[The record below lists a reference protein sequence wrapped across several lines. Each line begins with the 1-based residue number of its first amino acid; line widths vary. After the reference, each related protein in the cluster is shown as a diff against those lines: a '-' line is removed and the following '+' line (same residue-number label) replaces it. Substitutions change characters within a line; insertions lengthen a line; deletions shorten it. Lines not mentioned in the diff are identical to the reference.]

1 MAQTVT
7 YTRQMI
13 RAKILG
19 VFLFVT
25 ASLNAQ
31 NSEWVRSFG
40 GPNAGGVGNSL
51 TVDAS
56 GNVYTTGYFEGT
68 VDFDPGTGT
77 SYLTSNGNRDVFVQ
91 KMNANGNFLW
101 ARSFG
106 GIHDDESY
114 SIAVDASGNVY
125 TTGYFEETADF
136 DPGTGTSNLTSN
148 GNEDVFVQKMNA
160 NGNFLW
166 ARSFGGIHED
176 ESYSIVVDASGNVYT
191 TGGFYG
197 NVDFDPGPGTSYL
210 VGNESAFM
218 LKLDTNGNFLWARSP
233 DSIYSEELPSSSEG
247 YSITLDASGNVYAT
261 GIFSGTVDFDTGPG
275 NSYHTSAGGGDIF
288 VQKMDVNGNFL
299 WARSFGGIEDEYGF
313 SIAVD
318 ASGNV
323 YTTGQYRGTADFDP
337 GAGTIN
343 YTSAG
348 EGDDFVQKMDAN
360 GNFLWARSFGGFDQ
374 DYGYSIVD
382 ASGNV
387 YTTGDFY
394 GTVDFDPGTGTSY
407 LTSLGAIAAFVQ
419 KLDAD
424 GNFIWARSYGGTS
437 PTTDGVSSGKFT
449 VDSAGNIYTTGYFYG
464 TVDFDQGAGTSN
476 LTAVGNTDIFVQKMG
491 QTPSDIIDLGSG
503 IQFAAYPNP
512 STGKVCLTFSQTV
525 GQVKVILT
533 DIQGKVI
540 SEQTLDPTSNSGFE
554 MPGTPG
560 AYYLTVKTSQGQ
572 SVVKLVKE

>member
-1 MAQTVT
+1 
-7 YTRQMI
+7 MI

-31 NSEWVRSFG
+31 NLEWVRSFG
-40 GPNAGGVGNSL
+40 GPNGLNTGTTLV
-51 TVDAS
+51 VDAS

-68 VDFDPGTGT
+68 ADCDPGTGT
-77 SYLTSNGNRDVFVQ
+77 SYLTSNGGR
-91 KMNANGNFLW
+91 
-101 ARSFG
+101 
-106 GIHDDESY
+106 
-114 SIAVDASGNVY
+114 
-125 TTGYFEETADF
+125 
-136 DPGTGTSNLTSN
+136 
-148 GNEDVFVQKMNA
+148 DVFVQKMNA

-176 ESYSIVVDASGNVYT
+176 RGQAIAVDDSGNVYTTGTFIGTVDFDPGTGTSYLTSNGNEDVFVQKMNANGNFLWAGSFGGIHHDEIYSIAVDASGNVYT
-191 TGGFYG
+191 TGSFMG

-210 VGNESAFM
+210 VGNASAFM

-247 YSITLDASGNVYAT
+247 YSITLDASGNVYST
-261 GIFSGTVDFDTGPG
+261 GRFNGTVDFDTGPG

-288 VQKMDVNGNFL
+288 VHKMDVNGNFL

-337 GAGTIN
+337 GAGTIS
-343 YTSAG
+343 YTST
-348 EGDDFVQKMDAN
+348 EEDDIFVQKMDAN
-360 GNFLWARSFGGFDQ
+360 GNFLWARSFGGTYEDLCH
-374 DYGYSIVD
+374 SIVD

-387 YTTGDFY
+387 YNTGSFY
-394 GTVDFDPGTGTSY
+394 ETFDCDPGPGTSY
-407 LTSLGAIAAFVQ
+407 LTTLGAIAVFVQ

-424 GNFIWARSYGGTS
+424 GNFLWARSFGGTS
-437 PTTDGVSSGKFT
+437 ATDGASTGKMT
-449 VDSAGNIYTTGYFYG
+449 VDSAGNMYTTGYFFG
-464 TVDFDQGAGTSN
+464 TVDFDPGAGTSN
-476 LTAVGNTDIFVQKMG
+476 LAAVGNTDIFVQKTG
-491 QTPSDIIDLGSG
+491 QAPSGIIDLGSG